1 MFTKQTDGKFEK
13 WVESGLSTFEIRR
26 LVAEIYF
33 IYTVIATLLRR
44 LADVSRPP
52 TKKACL
58 TAIDALF
65 GGIMLVALAFG

>member
-1 MFTKQTDGKFEK
+1 M
-13 WVESGLSTFEIRR
+13 
-26 LVAEIYF
+26 
-33 IYTVIATLLRR
+33 IATLLRR

-65 GGIMLVALAFG
+65 GGIMLVALAFGKLLVGGLGNQQLKVSKS

>member
-1 MFTKQTDGKFEK
+1 M
-13 WVESGLSTFEIRR
+13 ST
-26 LVAEIYF
+26 